1 MNNTIL
7 LWTQGCWTGSG
18 VGGCCML
25 YSPHH
30 LQVESSLCN
39 GRELSC
45 LIGILAASEPSLLP
59 AFKPTGAAYE
69 KIFSHLPIY
78 WLLGRICIS
87 IWLPSKSF
95 CCLKNCSL
103 GTECL
108 VLCCCLSSPVLRSVS
123 AVSFV
128 ESPFL
133 PCLFLSLSCLSPACS
148 LWFQGIL
155 SSIDEWAVISFPSFF
170 WNTNLIDMAR
180 LSDAWPGTSDYL
192 LNFVF
197 VLETV
202 V

>member
-30 LQVESSLCN
+30 LQVESLLCN

-123 AVSFV
+123 AVILCGQPAPSLPLPFFIMFV
-128 ESPFL
+128 S
-133 PCLFLSLSCLSPACS
+133 CLFP
-148 LWFQGIL
+148 
-155 SSIDEWAVISFPSFF
+155 VIS
-170 WNTNLIDMAR
+170 
-180 LSDAWPGTSDYL
+180 G
-192 LNFVF
+192 NFVF
-197 VLETV
+197 HWWVGCHFLPQFFLKY
-202 V
+202 